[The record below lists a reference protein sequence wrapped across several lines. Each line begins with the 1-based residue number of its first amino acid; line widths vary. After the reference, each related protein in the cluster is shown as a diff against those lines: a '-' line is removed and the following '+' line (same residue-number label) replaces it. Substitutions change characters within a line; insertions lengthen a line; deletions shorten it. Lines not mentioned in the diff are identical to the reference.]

1 MGNNVGSENSTIGN
15 LFIYLFIHLI
25 NIYGASLDAEHFLSA
40 KDGFLGIQ
48 DRDSLCFGELWN
60 SSKVNKIKQK
70 KKKLRTGSSYTEN
83 DLLGERLINI
93 LL

>member
-15 LFIYLFIHLI
+15 LFIHLFIHLI

-48 DRDSLCFGELWN
+48 DRDSLCFGELCN
-60 SSKVNKIKQK
+60 SSKINKIQQRHRYREQISGYQRERG
-70 KKKLRTGSSYTEN
+70 LGS
-83 DLLGERLINI
+83 G
-93 LL
+93 